1 PFILWAVF
9 IVHKTVDFKFKS
21 LPLKNYTDYDEAII
35 EKNSTTYQLGEKLI
49 KACKSW
55 YKGGLIKFFFQIRN
69 INKVKQN
76 ARKY

>member
-1 PFILWAVF
+1 
-9 IVHKTVDFKFKS
+9 
-21 LPLKNYTDYDEAII
+21 EAII
-35 EKNSTTYQLGEKLI
+35 EKNSTTYQLGEKFI